1 MDKAIVAEDVTI
13 GENAEVGVGEYA
25 ESKYDKKVYQFDLV
39 TIGERS
45 VIPDGVKIGR
55 NTAISGVTTA
65 EDYHGG
71 ELESGDYIIKAGWNT
86 MRAIGIVLAGGN
98 SKRMRELSNKR
109 AIAAMPIAG
118 SYRSVDFAL
127 SNMSNSHIQSVRY

>member
-1 MDKAIVAEDVTI
+1 MIRDSIIMKGTTIGAGTVVDKAIVAEDVTI

-71 ELESGDYIIKAGWNT
+71 ERDCFSWRQQQENERII
-86 MRAIGIVLAGGN
+86 
-98 SKRMRELSNKR
+98 
-109 AIAAMPIAG
+109 
-118 SYRSVDFAL
+118 
-127 SNMSNSHIQSVRY
+127 Q

>member
-1 MDKAIVAEDVTI
+1 
-13 GENAEVGVGEYA
+13 
-25 ESKYDKKVYQFDLV
+25 
-39 TIGERS
+39 
-45 VIPDGVKIGR
+45 
-55 NTAISGVTTA
+55 
-65 EDYHGG
+65 
-71 ELESGDYIIKAGWNT
+71 

-127 SNMSNSHIQSVRY
+127 SNMSNSHIQSVAAVSYTHLDVYKRQG